1 MNTLD
6 SRNMVPAQQFS
17 DDEMNLMCNF
27 SRASREELK
36 QAILYALPWIEK
48 TGPSALARNT
58 LYKLSQL
65 TEEQFHNIQFI
76 PVYDAAIPR
85 MSSAEACDG

>member
-1 MNTLD
+1 MTTLD
-6 SRNMVPAQQFS
+6 SRNTVPAQQFS

-27 SRASREELK
+27 ARASREELK
-36 QAILYALPWIEK
+36 QAILNALPWIEK

-76 PVYDAAIPR
+76 PVYDTEVSKSEVAY
-85 MSSAEACDG
+85 G